1 MFKRIQ
7 SLLFVIAVIA
17 LVGSFSFSASA
28 QQLEILDCST
38 GTYLGVAG
46 AFDCAASTGG
56 TSSYSVIAAPSTL
69 NPVTL
74 SDTASGSIQDHIF
87 GSSAT
92 FTIYGILAGG
102 ATGTV
107 PQVASVIEVNEDA
120 TEVTYTIR
128 DGLTYSDGSAFTMD
142 DIIYWYEDVVYN
154 PNLPNSLTAVFAC
167 AGTGEPFEYE
177 VLSAN
182 QLKVSCPD
190 PFRTYTGLAA
200 AGVVMSKQMALDLIE
215 NQGIGTE
222 AGVNGPR
229 ATQEFMGLGAPLE
242 LLRGLGPYIMT
253 DFDSQNLAR
262 FERNPFFYE
271 VDSNGTQ
278 LPYLDNLEVII
289 IPTAGQNLSL
299 SNFLAGQTDVIGPR
313 PPDIA
318 PILGQAASGGFGVNA
333 DIDNGTPA
341 GGRAFV
347 GINYDDPSPGLAQA
361 ARNPRVK
368 QALSLAVDR
377 VAAVNN
383 VLLGIGLPQYA
394 PIGMTEPTRSTF
406 FIGRNQSTCADYA
419 SLGLPCDDAT
429 NTLTVRTGLAVQAI
443 NLPPLG
449 LSDEFD
455 RHLQCLVD
463 LQSCIDLANQ
473 ILDEEGYGDS
483 DGDGIRNLLTGEN
496 WETIVTTNSG
506 NTTRVGYTQIVCD
519 GWRELNINCSAT
531 ETAFATLVAQLT
543 RAGGATWSGGIVIGL
558 TGNDPAGQANSV
570 PCGTFLH
577 FWHNCDPDATSGP
590 TAQPAEDVAI
600 QQIWTEGFSA
610 GTVEEAS
617 VAFDEFQTRWMV
629 SEPFIHIA
637 VQNALFATRV
647 DRLCNDARAVNGF
660 DDVKFD
666 TEVAGNAA
674 ACATNVGR

>member
-17 LVGSFSFSASA
+17 AVGAYSPTASA

-56 TSSYSVIAAPSTL
+56 RSSYSVIAAPSTL

-87 GSSAT
+87 GASAT

-120 TEVTYTIR
+120 TQVTYTIR
-128 DGLTYSDGSAFTMD
+128 DGLQYSDGSAFTMD
-142 DIIYWYEDVVYN
+142 DIIYWYEDVVLN
-154 PNLPNSLTAVFAC
+154 PNLPNSLTAAFAC
-167 AGTGEPFEYE
+167 ASTSEPFDYE
-177 VLSAN
+177 ALSGT
-182 QLKVSCPD
+182 QLRISCAD
-190 PFRTYTGLAA
+190 PFRTYTGNAA
-200 AGVVMSKQMALDLIE
+200 AAVVMSKQLALDLIE
-215 NQGIGTE
+215 DQGIATE
-222 AGVNGPR
+222 TGVNGPR
-229 ATQEFMGLGAPLE
+229 ATQEFMGLGANLD

-253 DFDSQNLAR
+253 DFDSQNIAR
-262 FERNPFFYE
+262 FTRNPFFYE

-278 LPYLDNLEVII
+278 LPYLDELEVLI
-289 IPTAGQNLSL
+289 IPTAGQNLAL
-299 SNFLAGQTDVIGPR
+299 SNFLAGQTDVLGPR

-318 PILGQAASGGFGVNA
+318 VILGQAAGGGFGVNA

-347 GINYDDPSPGLAQA
+347 GINYDDPNPALAEA

-394 PIGMTEPTRSTF
+394 PIGMTEPTRSSF
-406 FIGRNQSTCADYA
+406 FIGRNAATCADYEP
-419 SLGLPCDDAT
+419 LGLPCDPAT

-449 LSDEFD
+449 LSEEFD
-455 RHLQCLVD
+455 RHLQCLVSFD
-463 LQSCIDLANQ
+463 SCIDLANQ
-473 ILDEEGYGDS
+473 ILDEEGYVDS
-483 DGDGIRNLLTGEN
+483 DGDGVRNLLNGEN
-496 WETIVTTNSG
+496 WNTIVTTNSG
-506 NTTRVGYTQIVCD
+506 NTTREGYTQIVCD
-519 GWRELNINCSAT
+519 GWIELNINCSAT
-531 ETAFATLVAQLT
+531 STAFATLVAQLT

-558 TGNDPAGQANSV
+558 SGNDPAGQANSV

-577 FWHNCDPDATSGP
+577 FWHNCDSTATSGP
-590 TAQPAEDVAI
+590 TAQPAEDAAI
-600 QQIWTEGFSA
+600 EAIWQTGFSA
-610 GTVEEAS
+610 GTVAEAA

-637 VQNALFATRV
+637 IPNALFATRV

-660 DDVKFD
+660 DDVKFS
-666 TEVAGNAA
+666 TEIAGNSA
-674 ACATNVGR
+674 ACATNAGR